1 MTIKIDNSRTVMIQA
16 EMGYVQCVTESGHGY
31 TKPHILSNII
41 VNPMGFIIKL
51 NCERTSMLQPFS
63 IEEPRDTA
71 FGAYLEKYRES
82 FIVWCRIPAPFV
94 LRRLSLSTKRQ
105 KIGAELEKARAKRDE
120 WERRVKALEVSYEEA
135 KKTEINDIVEAANIT
150 PEELAALIRKMKTEM
165 PGSVTDDTEAEEE
178 NT

>member
-1 MTIKIDNSRTVMIQA
+1 
-16 EMGYVQCVTESGHGY
+16 
-31 TKPHILSNII
+31 
-41 VNPMGFIIKL
+41 
-51 NCERTSMLQPFS
+51 
-63 IEEPRDTA
+63 
-71 FGAYLEKYRES
+71 
-82 FIVWCRIPAPFV
+82 
-94 LRRLSLSTKRQ
+94 LSTKRQ

>member
-1 MTIKIDNSRTVMIQA
+1 M
-16 EMGYVQCVTESGHGY
+16 
-31 TKPHILSNII
+31 
-41 VNPMGFIIKL
+41 
-51 NCERTSMLQPFS
+51 
-63 IEEPRDTA
+63 
-71 FGAYLEKYRES
+71 
-82 FIVWCRIPAPFV
+82 
-94 LRRLSLSTKRQ
+94 STKRQ

>member
-1 MTIKIDNSRTVMIQA
+1 
-16 EMGYVQCVTESGHGY
+16 VQDSCTF
-31 TKPHILSNII
+31 
-41 VNPMGFIIKL
+41 FI
-51 NCERTSMLQPFS
+51 
-63 IEEPRDTA
+63 
-71 FGAYLEKYRES
+71 
-82 FIVWCRIPAPFV
+82 
-94 LRRLSLSTKRQ
+94 RRLSLSTKRQ

-120 WERRVKALEVSYEEA
+120 WERRVKALEASYEEA

>member
-1 MTIKIDNSRTVMIQA
+1 M
-16 EMGYVQCVTESGHGY
+16 
-31 TKPHILSNII
+31 
-41 VNPMGFIIKL
+41 
-51 NCERTSMLQPFS
+51 
-63 IEEPRDTA
+63 
-71 FGAYLEKYRES
+71 
-82 FIVWCRIPAPFV
+82 
-94 LRRLSLSTKRQ
+94 STKRK

-165 PGSVTDDTEAEEE
+165 PGTVTDDTEAEEE

>member
-1 MTIKIDNSRTVMIQA
+1 MVTQSLIFYRTLLSIQRVLLSYLIVKGHKITR
-16 EMGYVQCVTESGHGY
+16 
-31 TKPHILSNII
+31 
-41 VNPMGFIIKL
+41 
-51 NCERTSMLQPFS
+51 QPVW
-63 IEEPRDTA
+63 IDVPIDTA
-71 FGAYLEKYRES
+71 CGTYLEKYRES

-120 WERRVKALEVSYEEA
+120 WERRVKALEASYEEA

>member
-1 MTIKIDNSRTVMIQA
+1 M
-16 EMGYVQCVTESGHGY
+16 
-31 TKPHILSNII
+31 
-41 VNPMGFIIKL
+41 
-51 NCERTSMLQPFS
+51 
-63 IEEPRDTA
+63 
-71 FGAYLEKYRES
+71 
-82 FIVWCRIPAPFV
+82 
-94 LRRLSLSTKRQ
+94 STKRK

-165 PGSVTDDTEAEEE
+165 PGSVTYDTEAEEE

>member
-1 MTIKIDNSRTVMIQA
+1 M
-16 EMGYVQCVTESGHGY
+16 
-31 TKPHILSNII
+31 
-41 VNPMGFIIKL
+41 
-51 NCERTSMLQPFS
+51 
-63 IEEPRDTA
+63 
-71 FGAYLEKYRES
+71 
-82 FIVWCRIPAPFV
+82 
-94 LRRLSLSTKRQ
+94 STKRK

>member
-1 MTIKIDNSRTVMIQA
+1 M
-16 EMGYVQCVTESGHGY
+16 
-31 TKPHILSNII
+31 
-41 VNPMGFIIKL
+41 
-51 NCERTSMLQPFS
+51 
-63 IEEPRDTA
+63 
-71 FGAYLEKYRES
+71 
-82 FIVWCRIPAPFV
+82 
-94 LRRLSLSTKRQ
+94 STKRQ

-120 WERRVKALEVSYEEA
+120 WERRVKALEVNYEEA

>member
-1 MTIKIDNSRTVMIQA
+1 MVTQSLIFYRTLLSIQR
-16 EMGYVQCVTESGHGY
+16 VL
-31 TKPHILSNII
+31 LSNLI
-41 VNPMGFIIKL
+41 VKGHKI
-51 NCERTSMLQPFS
+51 RRQPVW
-63 IEEPRDTA
+63 IDVPIDTA
-71 FGAYLEKYRES
+71 FGAYLAKYRES

-120 WERRVKALEVSYEEA
+120 WERRVKALEASYEEA

>member
-1 MTIKIDNSRTVMIQA
+1 M
-16 EMGYVQCVTESGHGY
+16 
-31 TKPHILSNII
+31 
-41 VNPMGFIIKL
+41 
-51 NCERTSMLQPFS
+51 
-63 IEEPRDTA
+63 
-71 FGAYLEKYRES
+71 
-82 FIVWCRIPAPFV
+82 
-94 LRRLSLSTKRQ
+94 STKRK

-165 PGSVTDDTEAEEE
+165 PGSVTDDMEAEEE